1 MRLPTLT
8 LPALVLAT
16 CAFCT
21 FAFQPHIL
29 HSISSRRNAD
39 TILYTVPHANRN
51 TNSDNL
57 QEETNTNHQIDM
69 IINPNPNNI
78 NRRDMFTAMI
88 GSSLAIAAGTFLP
101 QPSLAKEGY
110 LPDMTGG
117 LKIPKGLGGLPKK
130 IRSVSNI
137 MVSNALLEMLSS
149 YVRRECEYEYE

>member
-1 MRLPTLT
+1 
-8 LPALVLAT
+8 
-16 CAFCT
+16 
-21 FAFQPHIL
+21 
-29 HSISSRRNAD
+29 
-39 TILYTVPHANRN
+39 
-51 TNSDNL
+51 
-57 QEETNTNHQIDM
+57 
-69 IINPNPNNI
+69 
-78 NRRDMFTAMI
+78 MFTAMI